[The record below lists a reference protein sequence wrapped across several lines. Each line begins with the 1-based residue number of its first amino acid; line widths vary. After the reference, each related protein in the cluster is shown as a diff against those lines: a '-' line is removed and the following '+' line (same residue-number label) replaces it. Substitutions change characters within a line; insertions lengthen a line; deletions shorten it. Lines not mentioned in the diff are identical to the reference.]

1 MGRCEEPE
9 RDPGAPLV
17 MSGSTQRSLTSH
29 ALQDAISK
37 LTMENAVLPTQRGRG
52 NSVSQP
58 PAYGRQ
64 GSPQAPRKQYTIIE
78 VDQNMSP
85 TKQAPGTM
93 YAPNC
98 CLAIIFDSRIRRAHG
113 VSPKE
118 VQQQQAEAPDFKMF
132 DVVVTG
138 PAEEEA
144 PEDPEMVKFQNM
156 LSDYL
161 KCELN

>member
-1 MGRCEEPE
+1 
-9 RDPGAPLV
+9 
-17 MSGSTQRSLTSH
+17 
-29 ALQDAISK
+29 
-37 LTMENAVLPTQRGRG
+37 MENAVLPTQRGRG
-52 NSVSQP
+52 NSVPQP

-93 YAPNC
+93 YA
-98 CLAIIFDSRIRRAHG
+98 ASSYVMIVFDSLVRSAHG
-113 VSPKE
+113 VSSNE
-118 VQQQQAEAPDFKMF
+118 VQQQGEAPDFKMF

-138 PAEEEA
+138 PAEEEVQ
-144 PEDPEMVKFQNM
+144 EDPEMVKFQNM

-161 KCELN
+161 KCECSFCW